1 MVSQS
6 RLRSIEGKGLKVG
19 QELQMWD
26 RVHVSLRG
34 GFKEETPQ
42 NLTPKFVK
50 DMVVDVLENNKHVKM
65 F

>member
-1 MVSQS
+1 VVFTKPPFNVHKMVTIMVSQS

-34 GFKEETPQ
+34 GFKEETP
-42 NLTPKFVK
+42 
-50 DMVVDVLENNKHVKM
+50 
-65 F
+65 